1 MLIRKI
7 KFKTYKL
14 LSYIILLFP
23 LIANGKIIDVNS
35 LDQINKDYEELYNNY
50 SPKDI
55 LVVLGR
61 EKVIFKSFLPPI
73 IQLNKNELS
82 KLHEIF
88 KAVRPSKDA
97 YFDTILL
104 TEYKNE
110 LLDVNLPNFIKNI
123 MDKGSPVIVSDHG
136 LTGNFNNIKKLEIWE
151 AEYLKKFNIDLSNSF
166 PQHNYLIFNN
176 MKPFDNT
183 YPTFYQGI
191 LSSNNN
197 ASFQLIL
204 NFLIEVKFM
213 PKVLIMVDG
222 NSSELTA
229 MESQLRNYDD
239 NVMFIGYNYKLS
251 NQKESIFNS
260 RDLKKSLN
268 ELVNKVNA
276 VKRSNGKITVKN
288 QESVNPYD
296 NKK

>member
-1 MLIRKI
+1 MLIRRI

-14 LSYIILLFP
+14 IAYIMLLLP
-23 LIANGKIIDVNS
+23 LIANGKIIDTDS
-35 LDQINKDYEELYNNY
+35 LYQINKGYEELCNNY

-55 LVVLGR
+55 LMVLGR
-61 EKVIFKSFLPPI
+61 EKVIFKSFFPPMT
-73 IQLNKNELS
+73 QLNNNELS
-82 KLHEIF
+82 KLQEIF
-88 KAVRPSKDA
+88 KSVRPSKDT
-97 YFDTILL
+97 YFHTILL

-110 LLDVNLPNFIKNI
+110 LLDVKLPNFIKNI
-123 MDKGSPVIVSDHG
+123 IDKGSPVIVSDHG

-166 PQHNYLIFNN
+166 PQHNYLIFND

-222 NSSELTA
+222 NSNELTA

-251 NQKESIFNS
+251 DQKESLFNS

-276 VKRSNGKITVKN
+276 VKRSNGKIKVKN

-296 NKK
+296 NKQ

>member
-1 MLIRKI
+1 MLIRRI

-14 LSYIILLFP
+14 LSYIILLLP

-35 LDQINKDYEELYNNY
+35 LDQINKDYEELCNNY

-61 EKVIFKSFLPPI
+61 EKVIFKSFLSPI

-239 NVMFIGYNYKLS
+239 NVIFIGYNYKLS
-251 NQKESIFNS
+251 DQKESIFNS

>member
-1 MLIRKI
+1 MLIRRI

-14 LSYIILLFP
+14 ISYIILLLP
-23 LIANGKIIDVNS
+23 LIVNGKIIDTNS
-35 LDQINKDYEELYNNY
+35 LDQINKDYEELCNNY

-55 LVVLGR
+55 LVVLAR
-61 EKVIFKSFLPPI
+61 EKVIFKSFFPPI

-82 KLHEIF
+82 KLQEIF
-88 KAVRPSKDA
+88 KSVKPSKDT

-251 NQKESIFNS
+251 DQKESIFNS

-276 VKRSNGKITVKN
+276 VKRSNDKIKVKN

>member
-1 MLIRKI
+1 MLIRRI

-14 LSYIILLFP
+14 ISYIILLLP
-23 LIANGKIIDVNS
+23 LIVNGKIVDTNS
-35 LDQINKDYEELYNNY
+35 LDQINKDYEELCNNY

-55 LVVLGR
+55 LVVLAR
-61 EKVIFKSFLPPI
+61 EKVIFKSFFPPI

-82 KLHEIF
+82 KLQEIF
-88 KAVRPSKDA
+88 KSVKPSKDT

-251 NQKESIFNS
+251 DQKESIFNS

-276 VKRSNGKITVKN
+276 VKRSNDKIKVKN